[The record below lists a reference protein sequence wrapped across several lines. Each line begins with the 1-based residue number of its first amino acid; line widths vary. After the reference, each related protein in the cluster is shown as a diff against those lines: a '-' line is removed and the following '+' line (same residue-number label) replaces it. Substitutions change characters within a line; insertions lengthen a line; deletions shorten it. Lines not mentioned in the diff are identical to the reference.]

1 MIVCDP
7 SPEAD
12 VTRGTTCDALVEA
25 IDLAATFVE
34 FAGGDVPGHI
44 LEGRSLRPIL
54 HGDMP
59 ADWRGFAVSEYDY
72 SCTPMA
78 NALGMA
84 PGDARLF
91 MVVDA
96 RWKLIHAEGGLP
108 PMLFDLE
115 NDPDELVDLGRDPD
129 HAEVVRHMRD
139 KLATWARR
147 ESQRTTV
154 SDAQILARRAGAG
167 GRTGVL
173 IGVYDEDDIT
183 AEDLAPYSGRVARMA
198 PGTSH
203 DH

>member
-1 MIVCDP
+1 
-7 SPEAD
+7 
-12 VTRGTTCDALVEA
+12 
-25 IDLAATFVE
+25 
-34 FAGGDVPGHI
+34 
-44 LEGRSLRPIL
+44 
-54 HGDMP
+54 MP